1 MLNNG
6 WKEIALKDIPK
17 SKRGIKKGS
26 VYVIR
31 DFLASGK
38 DAAEIDISR
47 YANVVSAKASFEQVR
62 TKYFKGMIMVVKRGN
77 RLFLIRNYG
86 GNNNAE

>member
-17 SKRGIKKGS
+17 AKRDIKKGS
-26 VYVIR
+26 VFVIR

-38 DAAEIDISR
+38 EAAEIDISP
-47 YANVVSAKASFEQVR
+47 YANVISAKASFDQAR
-62 TKYFKGMIMVVKRGN
+62 TKYFKGMAMVVKRGN
-77 RLFLIRNYG
+77 RLFLIRQYG

>member
-1 MLNNG
+1 MLNKG

-17 SKRGIKKGS
+17 SKRDIKKGS

-38 DAAEIDISR
+38 DAAEIDISL
-47 YANVVSAKASFEQVR
+47 YANVVSAKACFDQAR
-62 TKYFKGMIMVVKRGN
+62 TKYFKGMVMVVKRDN
-77 RLFLIRNYG
+77 RIFLIRKYG